1 VVSAAVD
8 EQFVT
13 VRLLGLP
20 LRVHARAEQQSDAM
34 RREFQLIV
42 EQEREQAG
50 TVPVR
55 LLELST
61 LLSARYEGFSEE
73 QEERIEAGIEAGEQQ
88 LDELVFTLPAHAGQ
102 AALELGAVLD
112 EADEFC
118 REGQL
123 LTLATPPDLVA
134 YRQWYL
140 ANFSVQAAG
149 GSACPWSGP
158 LA

>member
-1 VVSAAVD
+1 VSAAVD
-8 EQFVT
+8 EHFVT

-20 LRVHARAEQQSDAM
+20 LHVHARAQQQSDAM

-42 EQEREQAG
+42 EQDREHAG

-55 LLELST
+55 LLQLST

-73 QEERIEAGIEAGEQQ
+73 QEERIEGGIEAGEQQ

-102 AALELGAVLD
+102 AARELGAVLD

-134 YRQWYL
+134 YRRWYL
-140 ANFSVQAAG
+140 DNFVVQSAG
-149 GSACPWSGP
+149 GSPCPWSGP

>member
-1 VVSAAVD
+1 MVSAAVD

>member
-20 LRVHARAEQQSDAM
+20 LHVHARAQQQSDAM

-88 LDELVFTLPAHAGQ
+88 LDELVFTLPTPGKRRSSWAPSWTRPTSSAGR
-102 AALELGAVLD
+102 AS
-112 EADEFC
+112 C
-118 REGQL
+118 
-123 LTLATPPDLVA
+123 
-134 YRQWYL
+134 
-140 ANFSVQAAG
+140 
-149 GSACPWSGP
+149 
-158 LA
+158 